1 MHFKIIS
8 LFLIFSIQSPFAQVI
23 PSARRTDWSLAGHR
37 GAITVSANII
47 DITNFAGVGD
57 GLTVNDVA
65 IQNAIASL
73 NGNAGIIYFP
83 SGNYLFQSSIVL
95 TDSIVLKGNSSD
107 STTLSFDLNGASDL
121 IRINGFITN
130 NFARFTASA
139 DKDSSFI
146 VVDNSQ
152 LFQVNDYIKI
162 SQNDSALLFSNWAY
176 GSVGQI
182 VQIKTIVGNR
192 INLSSP
198 LRKTFSLSD
207 SCKVKKVLP
216 AKEAGIECLKIKRL
230 DQSVGQTT
238 NIDLNYAVNCWVKG
252 VESDMCNFAH
262 IAISNSSNIE
272 ISGCYFHDAFAYGGG
287 GQGYGVVAQATS
299 GECLIENNVFNHLR
313 HSMLIQ
319 SGANGNVYAY
329 NSSTNPYWVSGALPA
344 NSAGDMVLHGNYT
357 FLNLFEGNTGQNI
370 VIDDSHGINGPYNT
384 YFRNR
389 ADLYGIFMNSNPPS
403 NNQNFVGNEVTN
415 NGPFM
420 GMYQLSGNGHFA
432 HGNNIKGVIQP
443 ANTNTLNDTSY
454 YKKAKPGYIA
464 FNAIWPSIGIPNTNS
479 SGSIPAQQRQL
490 QGNTFTDCAVDYKLV
505 EQIIIT
511 DVKPKISLFPNPCN
525 DRIYIEGIGVYE
537 DTQCVLTIY
546 NLMGD
551 KVKIVA
557 LNGNEI
563 VLNEVESGSYFYA
576 LQKGSNVLLRGKL
589 IVINNQ

>member
-95 TDSIVLKGNSSD
+95 NDSIVLKGNSSD
-107 STTLSFDLNGASDL
+107 STTLSFDLSGASDL
-121 IRINGFITN
+121 IRVNGSVSNTI
-130 NFARFTASA
+130 ARFIANA

-146 VVDNSQ
+146 VLDNPQ
-152 LFQVNDYIKI
+152 LFQANDYIKI
-162 SQNDSALLFSNWAY
+162 FQNDSALLFSNWAY

-182 VQIKTIVGNR
+182 VQISTIVGNR
-192 INLSSP
+192 INLNSP
-198 LRKTFSLSD
+198 LRKSFVLND
-207 SCKVKKVLP
+207 SCRVRKMLPVKEV
-216 AKEAGIECLKIKRL
+216 GIECLKIKRL
-230 DQSVGQTT
+230 DQSLGQTT
-238 NIDLNYAVNCWVKG
+238 NIDINYAVNCWVKG
-252 VESDMCNFAH
+252 VESDTCNFAH

-287 GQGYGVVAQATS
+287 GQAYGVVAQATS

-329 NSSTNPYWVSGALPA
+329 NSSVNPYWVSGALPA

-432 HGNNIKGVIQP
+432 HGNNIKGTIQP

-454 YKKAKPGYIA
+454 YKKIKPGYIA
-464 FNAIWPSIGIPNTNS
+464 FNATWPSIGIPNIIS
-479 SGSIPAQQRQL
+479 SGTIPSQQRQL
-490 QGNTFTDCAVDYKLV
+490 QGSAFTDCAVDYKLV

>member
-1 MHFKIIS
+1 MHFKT
-8 LFLIFSIQSPFAQVI
+8 LFLFLVLTVQSLFAQVI

-73 NGNAGIIYFP
+73 NGNSSIIYFP

-95 TDSIVLKGNSSD
+95 NDSIVLKGNSSD
-107 STTLSFDLNGASDL
+107 STTLSFDLSGASDL
-121 IRINGFITN
+121 IRVNGSVSNTI
-130 NFARFTASA
+130 ARFIANA

-146 VVDNSQ
+146 VLDNPQ
-152 LFQVNDYIKI
+152 FFQANDYIKI
-162 SQNDSALLFSNWAY
+162 FQNDSALLFSNWAY

-182 VQIKTIVGNR
+182 VQISTIVGNR
-192 INLSSP
+192 INLNSP
-198 LRKTFSLSD
+198 LRKSFVLND
-207 SCKVKKVLP
+207 SCRVRKMLPVKEV
-216 AKEAGIECLKIKRL
+216 GIECLKIKRL
-230 DQSVGQTT
+230 DQSLGQTT
-238 NIDLNYAVNCWVKG
+238 NIDINYAVNCWVKG
-252 VESDMCNFAH
+252 VESDTCNFAH

-287 GQGYGVVAQATS
+287 GQAYGVVAQATS

-329 NSSTNPYWVSGALPA
+329 NSSVNPYWVSGALPA

-454 YKKAKPGYIA
+454 YKKIKPGYIA
-464 FNAIWPSIGIPNTNS
+464 FNATWPSIGISNIIS
-479 SGSIPAQQRQL
+479 SGTIPAQQRQL
-490 QGNTFTDCAVDYKLV
+490 QGSAFTDCTIDYKLV
-505 EQIIIT
+505 EQIKSDDINKEI
-511 DVKPKISLFPNPCN
+511 KLFPNPCN
-525 DRIYIEGIGVYE
+525 DRIYIEEITIYE
-537 DTQCVLTIY
+537 GAHYSFILY

-551 KVKIVA
+551 KVKTLTPV
-557 LNGNEI
+557 GNEI
-563 VLNEVESGSYFYA
+563 VLNQVESGSYFYA
-576 LQKGSNVLLRGKL
+576 LQNSSIVLLRGKL
-589 IVINNQ
+589 IVIKVQ